1 MKDSE
6 IPHNVKDRIETIL
19 RLLGSDIIA
28 REIERPIDR
37 AVMEFQYT
45 ESDEITAAS
54 FNRIISSFVKHLA
67 KSAMRFTRAMPDGE
81 ALAEAIYLLSHYSDA
96 EGPDRYAAILAM
108 VMAGGQREVE
118 RILLQISEIIKEN
131 EVRKY
136 KQWVFNHHFRCLDW
150 DRQCCIIA
158 AYKESMS
165 NILPAEAQKMRPDQL
180 VEYFEDFICADV
192 VFQNLFKQM
201 GCQKEEHHER
211 A

>member
-1 MKDSE
+1 
-6 IPHNVKDRIETIL
+6 
-19 RLLGSDIIA
+19 
-28 REIERPIDR
+28 
-37 AVMEFQYT
+37 MEFQYT

-67 KSAMRFTRAMPDGE
+67 KSALRFTRTMPDGE

-96 EGPDRYAAILAM
+96 EGPDRYAAILSM

-136 KQWVFNHHFRCLDW
+136 KQWVFNYHFRCLDW
-150 DRQCCIIA
+150 DHQCCIIA

-165 NILPAEAQKMRPDQL
+165 NILPAEAQKMHPDQL

-201 GCQKEEHHER
+201 GCRKEEHHER